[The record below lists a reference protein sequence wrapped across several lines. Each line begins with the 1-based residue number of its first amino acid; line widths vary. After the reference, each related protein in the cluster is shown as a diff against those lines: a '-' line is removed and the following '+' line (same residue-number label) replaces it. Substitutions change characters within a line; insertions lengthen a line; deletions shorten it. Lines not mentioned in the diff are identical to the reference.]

1 VQKKHH
7 QVVLNARMKPK
18 WPSNKIDISK
28 ELKSIQKRTWNNSMT
43 IAKITFA
50 ISVKKLTLIG
60 LKLNFPS
67 TLDMYTKTGCKGI
80 NENVNF

>member
-1 VQKKHH
+1 
-7 QVVLNARMKPK
+7 
-18 WPSNKIDISK
+18 
-28 ELKSIQKRTWNNSMT
+28 MT

>member
-1 VQKKHH
+1 MNRDCKSVQKHT
-7 QVVLNARMKPK
+7 
-18 WPSNKIDISK
+18 WI
-28 ELKSIQKRTWNNSMT
+28 KSIT

-67 TLDMYTKTGCKGI
+67 TFDIYTKTG
-80 NENVNF
+80 